1 MKKVPINFALGI
13 TMSRFLCTPV
23 FVGIMLM
30 HRSVFKTGGDLVEL
44 NTLQWAALGV
54 FVVAAISDFLDGYV
68 AKRFNQ
74 ETKLGEFLDP
84 VADKVLLT
92 AAILTLSLP
101 VGLGDFRFPFWF
113 PIIIITRDI
122 VILIGTTI
130 VFMMLGRVNIKPSFT
145 GKVTTFFQ
153 MSCVIGTLLNLPL
166 QFIKFFLIPATIIL
180 TLISCMQYVIRAL
193 HLVNEEEKI

>member
-1 MKKVPINFALGI
+1 MKKVPINFALAI

-30 HRSVFKTGGDLVEL
+30 HRAVFKTGGDPVEL

-68 AKRFNQ
+68 AKKFNQ

-153 MSCVIGTLLNLPL
+153 MSCVIGTLINLPL
-166 QFIKFFLIPATIIL
+166 QFIKFFLIPATVIL
-180 TLISCMQYVIRAL
+180 TLASCMQYVIRAL

>member
-1 MKKVPINFALGI
+1 MKKVPINFALAI

-30 HRSVFKTGGDLVEL
+30 HRAVFKIGGDPVRL

-68 AKRFNQ
+68 AKKFNQ

-101 VGLGDFRFPFWF
+101 VGLGDLRFPFWF

-180 TLISCMQYVIRAL
+180 TLASCMQYVIRAL

>member
-1 MKKVPINFALGI
+1 MKKVPINFALAI

-30 HRSVFKTGGDLVEL
+30 HRAVFKIGGDPVRL

-68 AKRFNQ
+68 AKKFNQ

-101 VGLGDFRFPFWF
+101 VGLGDLRFPFWF

-166 QFIKFFLIPATIIL
+166 QFIKFFLIPATVIL
-180 TLISCMQYVIRAL
+180 TLASCMQYVIRAL

>member
-1 MKKVPINFALGI
+1 M
-13 TMSRFLCTPV
+13 
-23 FVGIMLM
+23 
-30 HRSVFKTGGDLVEL
+30 
-44 NTLQWAALGV
+44 
-54 FVVAAISDFLDGYV
+54 
-68 AKRFNQ
+68 
-74 ETKLGEFLDP
+74 
-84 VADKVLLT
+84 
-92 AAILTLSLP
+92 LSLP

-166 QFIKFFLIPATIIL
+166 QFIKFFLIPATVIL
-180 TLISCMQYVIRAL
+180 TLASCMQYVIRAL
-193 HLVNEEEKI
+193 HLVNEEENI

>member
-1 MKKVPINFALGI
+1 MKKVPINFALAI

-30 HRSVFKTGGDLVEL
+30 HRSVFKAGGNLVEL

-101 VGLGDFRFPFWF
+101 VGLGDLRFPFWF

-180 TLISCMQYVIRAL
+180 TLASCMQYVIRAL